1 MLFNKRGTSNRR
13 MTVDKKFILTVLL
26 MGFAGSLQAAD
37 AGWMIKLQGAS
48 AGAVSTAIGLGEY
61 PNALD
66 DYDRGYDGP
75 AFPGS
80 GRVNLYFERSA
91 WGSRDSKFW
100 FDIKSLAPVQ
110 QWDFDANATLYN
122 QNLTITWDLS
132 KLPADYALT
141 LGDGVS
147 GAVVDMRAQAS
158 YTYLNSG
165 PRRFLVTVEQL
176 IPEEAIA
183 SGPGKG
189 KGPDI
194 NRLPAQ
200 ARVPETAGSGNAY
213 GLNGMAPGIS
223 VP

>member
-1 MLFNKRGTSNRR
+1 M
-13 MTVDKKFILTVLL
+13 DKIRVLTTVLCMGLSASL
-26 MGFAGSLQAAD
+26 MAAGT
-37 AGWMIKLQGAS
+37 GWSIKLQGAS
-48 AGAVSTAIGLGEY
+48 GGAVSTAIGLAEY
-61 PNALD
+61 SDALD
-66 DYDRGYDGP
+66 GYDRLYDGP

-91 WGSRDSKFW
+91 WGVADTRFW
-100 FDIKSLAPVQ
+100 TDAKSLAPLQ
-110 QWDFDANATLYN
+110 QWDFDANAALYN

-200 ARVPETAGSGNAY
+200 ARVPATAGSGNAY
-213 GLNGMAPGIS
+213 GLENAPAM
-223 VP
+223 PNQ